1 MIRPKRKGHD
11 AGVIDQYINCAKVFD
26 TRLSHCVHLCGI
38 GDVSG
43 ARMNGAS
50 LRTQVLT
57 EGGNSVA
64 IDIDGENVRPA

>member
-1 MIRPKRKGHD
+1 
-11 AGVIDQYINCAKVFD
+11 
-26 TRLSHCVHLCGI
+26 
-38 GDVSG
+38 
-43 ARMNGAS
+43 MNGAS